1 MLPASVVMAAAALAP
16 ILPTPWP
23 PRRSRRCGPSRMR
36 CTGPCPLRPPGTLG
50 RADRR
55 PLRRTTTPPRQACT
69 PQASRASAKHRAFQP
84 GRPSGRRDGAGQ
96 VALPQ
101 STARSNSAPPRAAGC
116 LDGLV
121 AAGWRSMSAS
131 IVQAG
136 PPRGGA
142 GAVPVHAPAPACSNM
157 TGCWGRYC
165 RRTGGGG
172 GSTPL
177 PAAPPAAAGGACEKW
192 PCLAAPPACR
202 CAPPARPAQPWP
214 PPWQGLGDAMNRII
228 ADPAL
233 ATGSPLTKTGAGL
246 GHMRSLLFLPTGS
259 LRGACPQSVHHCLAF
274 GGGLRPGPWRC
285 PPLPCLSP
293 LPSFPVR
300 HWRGGG
306 EGSACVANCA
316 ALAGSRRSP

>member
-121 AAGWRSMSAS
+121 AAGWRSMPAS

-172 GSTPL
+172 GAVRPFLL
-177 PAAPPAAAGGACEKW
+177 PRPPPQGAPARNGPALQRHPHAAARPPPAQRSRG
-192 PCLAAPPACR
+192 
-202 CAPPARPAQPWP
+202 RPHGKA
-214 PPWQGLGDAMNRII
+214 
-228 ADPAL
+228 
-233 ATGSPLTKTGAGL
+233 
-246 GHMRSLLFLPTGS
+246 
-259 LRGACPQSVHHCLAF
+259 
-274 GGGLRPGPWRC
+274 
-285 PPLPCLSP
+285 
-293 LPSFPVR
+293 
-300 HWRGGG
+300 
-306 EGSACVANCA
+306 
-316 ALAGSRRSP
+316 